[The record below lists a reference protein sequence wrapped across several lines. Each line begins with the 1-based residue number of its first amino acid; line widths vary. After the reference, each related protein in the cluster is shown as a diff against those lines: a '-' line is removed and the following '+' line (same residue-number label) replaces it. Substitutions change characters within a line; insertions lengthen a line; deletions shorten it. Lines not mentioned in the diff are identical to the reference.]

1 MKLIKKLSILLF
13 LNSFLTFAQ
22 TPCSGGLAGSYP
34 CDGITLQSYISAA
47 TMGAAEGQ
55 DSWGWTDPLDGQE
68 YAIVALDNGTAFVN
82 ITDPIN
88 PVYLGRMN
96 THTGSSLWRDVKVYA
111 NHSYTVS
118 DSNGNHGMQVFDLT
132 QLRGLTGSPVVNFSE
147 TTHYNG
153 FGSAHNIVINQDTG
167 FAYVVGSNTFS
178 GGPHFIDLSN
188 PSNPVAAG
196 GYSGSGY
203 MHDAQ
208 ILIYNGP
215 DTEHNGKELIIGAFS
230 GGSDDVR
237 IIDVSNKNN
246 VILIGIVS
254 YSNKFY
260 THQGWFTNDKRFFI
274 VGDEVDEENVGF
286 NTRTLVFDMQDLDN
300 PTLHYTYYGPTSAI
314 DHNGYVRG
322 NRFYLANYAAGMR
335 VLKIDGLYDS
345 PPSMTEINYFD
356 VFPTNNSASF
366 NGTWNVYPYFESGN
380 LVVTGFGNENINGDG
395 GLFILKDPLYDNVDP
410 TVVCQSFTAILNKT
424 TGSVTVG
431 ISDID
436 GGTTDNFPI
445 IPANFSL
452 TGQTTFTCDDIGTH
466 NITLNYKDDYGNKSS
481 CVATVF
487 VEAETTAY
495 LGGTSWSNGFPDIG
509 SNIKI
514 SNNYHTNSL
523 GNLSIDACTCEIDSG
538 KTLTIGSNSYL
549 NITKDIIVN
558 GILVVEHEG
567 SLKQIDDNATVT
579 NNGTIEIIKTT
590 TDFDDP
596 TDFTI
601 LSSPMTSEKRNG
613 VFSSSAVTMN
623 HLTANFIPHP
633 DVQALDPAVN
643 NFADDNGDNW
653 EFFTNNESII
663 PGVGYLVGGTVGGG
677 NINSIYTQ
685 GTLNNGI
692 ISYSTVFNGTQ
703 NSSPNIIGNPY
714 ASAIDGVKFIND
726 NPLVGAIFYWEH
738 LTTPTSSYP
747 GYRSE
752 NWNMGD
758 ISILNSTG
766 GIKAVNGGAIP
777 SNYIPSG
784 QGFGIKASAGG
795 TVTFNNSMRVKGN
808 NTGYRNPETT
818 SEKLILKVTNQTYH
832 LESSTLIGFTELA
845 TNEFDPNYDASRLG
859 TPISIYSILNDKE
872 LTIQGRSIF
881 TKEQIIPLGFRTMVE
896 EIQEYKISISSFEGD
911 LLNTVNIFL
920 KDNELDLITNLSEID
935 YSFSSSEGFL
945 NDRFL
950 LFFEN
955 KELLIETES
964 ILNSILV
971 YPNPTKDTFNILSPK
986 AKIITVVISDLR
998 GRIVKSFDLN
1008 NEENIQ
1014 IDISSLNPSMYLIV
1028 INTEYGTVTKRIFR
1042 Y

>member
-1 MKLIKKLSILLF
+1 MKKQLLTLF
-13 LNSFLTFAQ
+13 LILNTIVFYSQ
-22 TPCSGGLAGSYP
+22 TPCSGGMAGTYP

-88 PVYLGRMN
+88 PIYLGRMN

-132 QLRGLTGSPVVNFSE
+132 QLRGLTGSPVVNFPE
-147 TTHYNG
+147 TAHYNG

-208 ILIYNGP
+208 ILVYNGP

-237 IIDVSNKNN
+237 IIDVSDKNN
-246 VILIGIVS
+246 IDLIGIVS
-254 YSNKFY
+254 YSNKYY
-260 THQGWFTNDKRFFI
+260 THQGWFTDDKRFFI

-300 PTLHYTYYGPTSAI
+300 PTLHYIYYGSTKAI

-356 VFPTNNSASF
+356 VYPSSNSASF
-366 NGTWNVYPYFESGN
+366 NGTWNVYPFFESGN

-410 TVVCQSFTAILNKT
+410 TVICQPYTATLDKL
-424 TGSVTVG
+424 TGTVT
-431 ISDID
+431 IDATDID

-445 IPANFSL
+445 ISANFSI

-481 CVATVF
+481 CSRTVT
-487 VEAETTAY
+487 VIAETTTY
-495 LGGTSWSNGFPDIG
+495 LGGANWTNGFPGIG
-509 SNIKI
+509 SNVKI
-514 SNNYHTNSL
+514 STDYNTNAA
-523 GNLSIDACTCEIDSG
+523 GNGSIDGCTCEIDTG
-538 KTLTIGSNSYL
+538 KKLTVTSNKYL

-558 GILVVEHEG
+558 GDLIVEHQG
-567 SLKQIDDNATVT
+567 SVVQIDDNALVT
-579 NNGTIEIIKTT
+579 NNGTIEAKKTT
-590 TDFDDP
+590 STFDDP

-601 LSSPMTSEKRNG
+601 LSSPMTSEKRDG
-613 VFSSSAVTMN
+613 VYTSSAVTMN
-623 HLTANFIPHP
+623 HITANFIPHP
-633 DVQALDPAVN
+633 GVQALDPAVN
-643 NFADDNGDNW
+643 NFADDNGNNW
-653 EFFTNNESII
+653 EFYTNNESII
-663 PGVGYLVGGTVGGG
+663 PGVGYLVGGTTGGG

-692 ISYSTVFNGTQ
+692 ITFPIVYNGTQ
-703 NSSPNIIGNPY
+703 NGSPNILGNPY
-714 ASAIDGVKFIND
+714 ASALDGVKFIND
-726 NPLVGAIFYWEH
+726 NPIVDAIYYWEH
-738 LTTPTSSYP
+738 LTAPISNYP

-758 ISILNSTG
+758 ISFLNSTG
-766 GIKAVNGGAIP
+766 GVVAVNGGTTP
-777 SNYIPSG
+777 SNFIPSG
-784 QGFGIKASAGG
+784 QGFGIKANAAG
-795 TVTFNNSMRVKGN
+795 TVTFNNSMRVTEN
-808 NTGYRNPETT
+808 NTGYRNQETPI
-818 SEKLILKVTNQTYH
+818 ERMYLKITNETYA
-832 LESSTLIGFTELA
+832 LKSTMLIGFSELA
-845 TNEFDPNYDASRLG
+845 TNDYDPNYDAIRLA
-859 TPISIYSILNDKE
+859 TPISIYSLLNDKE
-872 LTIQGRSIF
+872 LTIQGRSVF
-881 TKEQIIPLGFRTMVE
+881 TTEHIIPLGFRTQIE
-896 EIQEYKISISSFEGD
+896 EYQEYTISLSDFEGD
-911 LLNTVNIFL
+911 FLDNVDVFIKDIELNTF
-920 KDNELDLITNLSEID
+920 TNLSQTNYNF
-935 YSFSSSEGFL
+935 YSNESHQ
-945 NDRFL
+945 NDRFILYFESNEILIGDENL
-950 LFFEN
+950 LD
-955 KELLIETES
+955 KI
-964 ILNSILV
+964 II
-971 YPNPTKDTFNILSPK
+971 YPNPTKEILNISSPNASIK
-986 AKIITVVISDLR
+986 NIIITDFRGRTIINNEIITEEDVQIDVSSLNSAMYFIKIITNQGS
-998 GRIVKSFDLN
+998 
-1008 NEENIQ
+1008 
-1014 IDISSLNPSMYLIV
+1014 
-1028 INTEYGTVTKRIFR
+1028 VTKKFFKN
-1042 Y
+1042 